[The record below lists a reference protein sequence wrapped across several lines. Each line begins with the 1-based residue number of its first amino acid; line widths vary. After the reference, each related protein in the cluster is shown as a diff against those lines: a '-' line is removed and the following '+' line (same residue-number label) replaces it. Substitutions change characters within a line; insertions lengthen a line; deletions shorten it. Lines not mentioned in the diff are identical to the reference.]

1 MRRLRAAP
9 YARPVHLDDF
19 RAPVASLTREL
30 AVVSVSGEL
39 DLDTASRVQNGI
51 DEAGTVGADTVIVD
65 LSETSFIDS
74 AALGVLVQETK
85 RLEGRGQS
93 LVLVTNDPRTVRVV
107 EATGLNRVL
116 RTYATLRDAFF
127 ELVAEPPDLPASAR

>member
-1 MRRLRAAP
+1 VNLDECRA
-9 YARPVHLDDF
+9 V
-19 RAPVASLTREL
+19 VASLTREL

-39 DLDTASRVQNGI
+39 DLYTAPRVRTGI
-51 DEAGTVGADTVIVD
+51 EEAGAVGADTVIVD

-93 LVLVTNDPRTVRVV
+93 LVLVTSDPRTMRVV
-107 EATGLNRVL
+107 ELSGLNQVL
-116 RTYATLRDAFF
+116 RTYATLQDAIYGLVSEPD
-127 ELVAEPPDLPASAR
+127 ELAKTAR